1 MNQVN
6 FIFDGCGL
14 LHQFIISNNGKDFP
28 PPTRTT
34 NHNNPSRWLMTKI
47 SLPLSLIT
55 ALECA
60 KVRHWWC
67 RFRNDFFCVIRKSW
81 AFVAGRQ
88 SASCRH
94 SDFGG
99 SGNRTPCWRGPAS
112 PKSRLSPC
120 CVVAVLRV
128 DTTNFRHF
136 STFRSSLNSASLS
149 PPLTMTQLDS
159 PEMMLL
165 VPSFLPSLDV
175 PVSQVLWLEW
185 SNVMPMSVTR
195 LKPSEVCSP

>member
-1 MNQVN
+1 MQRVCRERGDMNQVN

-99 SGNRTPCWRGPAS
+99 SGNRTRNAVAA
-112 PKSRLSPC
+112 LSPRLRLFTMHKLRRVG
-120 CVVAVLRV
+120 VVRPLRNLV
-128 DTTNFRHF
+128 SR
-136 STFRSSLNSASLS
+136 RVVSSLFC
-149 PPLTMTQLDS
+149 
-159 PEMMLL
+159 
-165 VPSFLPSLDV
+165 V
-175 PVSQVLWLEW
+175 
-185 SNVMPMSVTR
+185 
-195 LKPSEVCSP
+195 